1 MREMSLEFE
10 FELYKMIHKT
20 TILQAKMTNHYRD
33 LQGTG
38 IQIPFFMTKSPE
50 QRAEEEVQNLLDK
63 NPMAFEILYQGAW
76 QEYAE
81 CLP

>member
-1 MREMSLEFE
+1 MQDLSLEFE
-10 FELYKMIHKT
+10 FNIYKMIHKT

-38 IQIPFFMTKSPE
+38 IQIPFFMQKSPE
-50 QRAEEEVQNLLDK
+50 KRAEEEVQNLLERNK
-63 NPMAFEILYQGAW
+63 EAFESLYLSAW
-76 QEYAE
+76 NEYAE